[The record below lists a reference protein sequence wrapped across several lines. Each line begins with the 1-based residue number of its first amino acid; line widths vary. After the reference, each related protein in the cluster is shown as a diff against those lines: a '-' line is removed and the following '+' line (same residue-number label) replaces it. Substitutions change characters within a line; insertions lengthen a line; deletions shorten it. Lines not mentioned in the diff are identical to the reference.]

1 MKKSKYIIV
10 SLLSAMALT
19 SCSLFKDDD
28 IVVENHFNTKGQV
41 EEQKEA
47 EATINGV
54 ESTTVNDVPNTL
66 VFKNIV
72 YSNLEGNKIKNTY
85 IEDAPYSFKYNV
97 NGGENYDVDKN
108 NNNFDL
114 YVPKSADKTK
124 DQNVVL
130 FIHGGAWI
138 SGLKTHVNPY
148 VKEFAN
154 NGYIAA
160 TIEYTLL
167 SQDMNDSSLS
177 IFRDLD
183 EIDACLSTMR
193 ESLIELGYNEDNLHL
208 VLGGAS
214 SGAHLALLYAY
225 SRDAVNRKCP
235 FKDIKFLIDAVG
247 PTEINENAWK
257 AFKYDTVDQYND
269 FLDEGIRLDTIDYRS
284 SHDELQDLQVAG
296 QTYYWNEYQTM
307 RIANGM
313 CGLPFSLSEVEDAAR
328 NEETEADH
336 DSPVYKSIVG
346 PILGQTSGEE
356 YLSVTHYM
364 TDENKIPMI
373 CAYAGQDAVVG
384 VAQFAGLEAILET
397 FGPEYEYEFFY
408 FKNCGHVNLDSD
420 TDTYNAFMAKILNW
434 MATK

>member
-1 MKKSKYIIV
+1 MKKSKYIILSV
-10 SLLSAMALT
+10 LSAMALT

-28 IVVENHFNTKGQV
+28 IVVENHFNAKGQV

-47 EATINGV
+47 EATVNGV
-54 ESTTVNDVPNTL
+54 ESQRVDDVPNAL
-66 VFKNIV
+66 VFKNVV
-72 YSNLEGNKIKNTY
+72 YSNLEGNKIRNTY
-85 IEDAPYSFKYNV
+85 VTASPYEFKYNV

-114 YVPKSADKTK
+114 YVPDSAVRSQ

-148 VKEFAN
+148 VKKFASE
-154 NGYIAA
+154 GYIAA

-167 SQDMNDSSLS
+167 KEDMNDESLS
-177 IFRDLD
+177 VFRDLD
-183 EIDACLSTMR
+183 EIDACLSTMKQ
-193 ESLIELGYNEDNLHL
+193 SLVSLGFTGNLNL

-214 SGAHLALLYAY
+214 SGAHLAMLYAY
-225 SRDAVNRKCP
+225 SRDSKRVCP
-235 FKDIKFLIDAVG
+235 FTNIKFLIDAVG
-247 PTEINENAWK
+247 PTDINEFAWK
-257 AFKYDTVDQYND
+257 SFKLAPGEEYND
-269 FLDEGIRLDTIDYRS
+269 VLDEGIRLSTIDTRRGS
-284 SHDELQDLQVAG
+284 DGLQELQIAG
-296 QTYYWNEYQTM
+296 QTTYWNEYQTM

-313 CGLPFSLSEVEDAAR
+313 CGLPFSLSEVEAAAT
-328 NEETEADH
+328 NDFTEVDH
-336 DSPVYKSIVG
+336 DSDVYKSIAGHV
-346 PILGQTSGEE
+346 LGDFNGEE

-373 CAYAGQDAVVG
+373 CAYAGRDAVVG
-384 VAQFAGLEAILET
+384 VAQFAELEAVFET

-408 FKNCGHVNLDSD
+408 FKNCGHVDLD
-420 TDTYNAFMAKILNW
+420 TDETTYNAFITKILTW